1 MKGPTRKDEPTPKTY
16 ETKMCKP
23 KRIVNTALVVKA
35 QTIPITYD
43 EAKAACKAR
52 KRKERQ
58 ESISSLYQER
68 KVIRSNSE
76 ERPTQKKHVE
86 IKDSIRRVSSSED
99 FQRSTSAERNNMSP
113 HRGGTSDKILS
124 YEDCEHEKTR
134 FHERFARPLT
144 LKSRKHPNKR
154 LKVRYLPRTK
164 FKPEL
169 PTEAKEPK
177 KSIAP
182 TQNQSTHYE
191 ETMSTLFQIHSHEG
205 EQRSPSPT
213 EELVSPVVDWSTIHE
228 LVDGS
233 EPVLSQTSRQ
243 INENTET
250 MPGLSVALNR
260 LLSSPRNSIIATHK
274 IYLDPDIPK
283 TTSELDKKPQTP
295 VDEKLQ
301 KTAKKINSLK
311 KKLKKYEADFEMKHG
326 YTPSHTDKLNDKNMK
341 KLYADISKLKKEQK
355 HLAEISSSCSLL
367 MNSGEKSD
375 KLSLVSLQLTINEME
390 KKLTARRDAAN
401 RSVNIDEMSS
411 EELMD
416 EKVSV
421 QKALLFLESIH
432 GRPNTRED
440 RDIVRPFY
448 DRYRTLKRMVS
459 KISSNNP
466 SGAELATIHENET
479 MNFITPTSS
488 SQSNDTESEKTTV
501 PPSISTD
508 SSDSDS
514 SVGENL
520 QSLTKVELIEQL
532 KLVTEEKKDLR
543 RKIKEFEMEVQ
554 LKTGKMIQKDGK
566 APIENVYA
574 AYKKAKAKSRLLDAL
589 VGKHCNT

>member
-1 MKGPTRKDEPTPKTY
+1 
-16 ETKMCKP
+16 
-23 KRIVNTALVVKA
+23 
-35 QTIPITYD
+35 
-43 EAKAACKAR
+43 
-52 KRKERQ
+52 
-58 ESISSLYQER
+58 
-68 KVIRSNSE
+68 
-76 ERPTQKKHVE
+76 
-86 IKDSIRRVSSSED
+86 
-99 FQRSTSAERNNMSP
+99 
-113 HRGGTSDKILS
+113 
-124 YEDCEHEKTR
+124 
-134 FHERFARPLT
+134 
-144 LKSRKHPNKR
+144 
-154 LKVRYLPRTK
+154 
-164 FKPEL
+164 
-169 PTEAKEPK
+169 
-177 KSIAP
+177 
-182 TQNQSTHYE
+182 
-191 ETMSTLFQIHSHEG
+191 
-205 EQRSPSPT
+205 
-213 EELVSPVVDWSTIHE
+213 
-228 LVDGS
+228 
-233 EPVLSQTSRQ
+233 
-243 INENTET
+243 
-250 MPGLSVALNR
+250 MPGLCVALNR
-260 LLSSPRNSIIATHK
+260 LLSSPRNSTIATHK
-274 IYLDPDIPK
+274 IYLDPDIRK

-311 KKLKKYEADFEMKHG
+311 KKLKKYEADFEMKQHG
-326 YTPSHTDKLNDKNMK
+326 YTSLHTDKLNDKNMK
-341 KLYADISKLKKEQK
+341 KLYADISKLKKEKK
-355 HLAEISSSCSLL
+355 HLAEISSNCSSL

-375 KLSLVSLQLTINEME
+375 KLSLVSLQLTINEIE
-390 KKLTARRDAAN
+390 KKLTARRYAAN

-411 EELMD
+411 EELLD
-416 EKVSV
+416 EKVSF

-440 RDIVRPFY
+440 REIVRPFY
-448 DRYRTLKRMVS
+448 DRYRTLQRMVS

-543 RKIKEFEMEVQ
+543 KKIKEFEKEVQ

-566 APIENVYA
+566 APIENVYV
-574 AYKKAKAKSRLLDAL
+574 AYKKAKAKSRLLDVL